1 LLRSCLAGRQ
11 VARNDNNKK
20 IGGKM
25 RRIVFDIETCAYPFE
40 SLSESQREYLLRYA
54 DKEPDPDKRQ
64 LMIDDAVRYTSL
76 YPFTSKCIVIGIYDV
91 EKEKSYVYYESQM
104 KEEWTIESATDGG
117 KVQYK
122 GLSEKEMLESFWRI
136 VKHIDQF
143 ITFNGRNFDVP
154 FLMMRSAMVGVK
166 VTKNLMGYRYGDE
179 HIDLLEQF
187 TFYGSTRKFNLDFYC
202 QSFGIESPKSKDISG
217 MDVKNLYEAG
227 RIKDIAVYCSKD
239 VYATYQLFKIWEKY
253 ISIK

>member
-1 LLRSCLAGRQ
+1 
-11 VARNDNNKK
+11 
-20 IGGKM
+20 M

-40 SLSESQREYLLRYA
+40 TLYESQREYLLRYA
-54 DKEPDPDKRQ
+54 DKEPDPEKRQ
-64 LMIDDAVRYTSL
+64 IMIDDAVRYTSL

-91 EKEKSYVYYESQM
+91 EKEKSYVYYESQ
-104 KEEWTIESATDGG
+104 KNEEWISEDG

-122 GLSEKEMLESFWRI
+122 GHSEKEMLESFWR
-136 VKHIDQF
+136 VAKRVDQF

-154 FLMMRSAMVGVK
+154 FIMMRSAMLGVK
-166 VTKNLMGYRYGDE
+166 VSKNLMGYRYGDE

-187 TFYGSTRKFNLDFYC
+187 TFYGLTRKFNLDFYC

-217 MDVKNLYEAG
+217 MEVKNLYEAG

-239 VYATYQLFKIWEKY
+239 ILATYQLYKIWEEYLNLK
-253 ISIK
+253 

>member
-1 LLRSCLAGRQ
+1 
-11 VARNDNNKK
+11 
-20 IGGKM
+20 M

-40 SLSESQREYLLRYA
+40 TLSESQREYLLRYA
-54 DKEPDPDKRQ
+54 DKEPDPEKRQ
-64 LMIDDAVRYTSL
+64 MMIDDAVRYTSL
-76 YPFTSKCIVIGIYDV
+76 YPHTSKCIVIGIYDI
-91 EKEKSYVYYESQM
+91 EKEKSYVYYESEK
-104 KEEWTIESATDGG
+104 KEEWKNEDEN
-117 KVQYK
+117 VFYK
-122 GLSEKEMLESFWRI
+122 GLSEKEMIESFWRI
-136 VKHIDQF
+136 AKRIDQF

-154 FLMMRSAMVGVK
+154 FIMMRSAMLGVK

-217 MDVKNLYEAG
+217 MEVKNLYEAG

-239 VYATYQLFKIWEKY
+239 IYATYKLFKIWETYLNMK
-253 ISIK
+253 